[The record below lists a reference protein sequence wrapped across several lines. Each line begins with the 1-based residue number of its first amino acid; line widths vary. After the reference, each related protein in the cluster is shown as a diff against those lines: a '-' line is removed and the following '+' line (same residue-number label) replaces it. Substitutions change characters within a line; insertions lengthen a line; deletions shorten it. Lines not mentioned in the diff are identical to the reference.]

1 MKNNTKP
8 SRGKANLM
16 KHLFTY
22 FMLFIHLNIVYNP
35 QLQGMDKKIA
45 THVQSPIPAIS
56 ILEKINNNPINH
68 KDEGGNT
75 VAHFLAPTAI
85 EDRALLVTIFNEFI
99 KKGLDPQIRNLEG
112 KTARQVAL
120 DKYSCHRN
128 YCYASNG
135 NLFHRL
141 EMGFS
146 PNDTFVLESDN
157 MTISFKHDQSSAL

>member
-1 MKNNTKP
+1 
-8 SRGKANLM
+8 M

-22 FMLFIHLNIVYNP
+22 SMLFTYLNIIYNP

-45 THVQSPIPAIS
+45 TRVQPTIS
-56 ILEKINNNPINH
+56 AMFILEKVNNNPINH
-68 KDEGGNT
+68 QDKEGNT

-99 KKGLDPQIRNLEG
+99 KKGLDPQIRNNEG
-112 KTARQVAL
+112 KTAQQVAL

-128 YCYASNG
+128 YCYASNA

-146 PNDTFVLESDN
+146 SNDTFVLASDN